1 MWGSRCGWPLGA
13 TLGGT
18 GFHGASVDQHFVQY
32 KESFM
37 AQHYSDTC
45 ESQEKQLLKEMS
57 ESKKD

>member
-1 MWGSRCGWPLGA
+1 MAGPSVPHWGVLA
-13 TLGGT
+13 
-18 GFHGASVDQHFVQY
+18 FHGASVDQHFVQY

-37 AQHYSDTC
+37 AQHYSDTY